1 MIVRMDWLT
10 TPPLIVGLIGNLS
23 ILALEALTEQLL
35 TIFLAVLVT
44 GSVSVFAASAV
55 VWLWFRRAI
64 GAHHNEP
71 SLAPH

>member
-10 TPPLIVGLIGNLS
+10 TPLIVGLIGNLS
-23 ILALEALTEQLL
+23 ILALEALAEQLL

-55 VWLWFRRAI
+55 VWLWLRRAF
-64 GAHHNEP
+64 GAHHVEP
-71 SLAPH
+71 SLARH